1 MAPLLPVEETVSS
14 LQSPPHT
21 PPQESNFGF
30 IKINIGLS
38 DSTYFFKTKFSL
50 YKFVFKKLYF
60 PLT

>member
-14 LQSPPHT
+14 LQSPPHP

-38 DSTYFFKTKFSL
+38 DSTLFFLRQNFHSTNLSL
-50 YKFVFKKLYF
+50 KNCIFL
-60 PLT
+60 